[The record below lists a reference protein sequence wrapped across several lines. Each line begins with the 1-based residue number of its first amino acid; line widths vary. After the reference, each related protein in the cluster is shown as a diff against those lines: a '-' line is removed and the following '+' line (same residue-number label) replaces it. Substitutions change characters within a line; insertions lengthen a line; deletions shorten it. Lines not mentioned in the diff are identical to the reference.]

1 MHIRTVFVLFVLCA
15 LFVVPTTSAQN
26 ELKTVGI
33 TKNNPDKSYNGYTL
47 FSPLFYNT
55 SYLIDNEGQLIQSW
69 EHTGNAGAAT
79 YLLPNGNLLHAQAA
93 ANEFFTFGG
102 QGGIMR
108 EMDWDGDVVWEFFYS
123 DSLRALHH
131 DMAVLPNGNI
141 LMIAWVFKSIEESIE
156 NGRDPALLTA
166 TGFWPEEIIEVQP
179 TPPVGGEI
187 VWRWDAW
194 DHLIQDFDSTKANY
208 GDVAAHPELIDIN
221 HAPAANGDWL
231 HFNAVNYNAE
241 LDQIIISAPGFN
253 EMWIIDHSTTTE
265 EAAGHT
271 GGNYGRGGDLLYRW
285 GNPAAYRKSSPEGRQ
300 LGFQH
305 DTQWIEPGLPG
316 EGNLLVFNNQRSL
329 DTLRFSNILEISPA
343 MGDPGFYPL
352 ADSVGF
358 EIGEVVWKYEEPTS
372 FWSDFASGVQ
382 RQPNGNTLIAEAA
395 TGRIFEVTPEGETVW
410 EYINP
415 VTNNGPIADNQ
426 EVPSFFEAAPWRK
439 ANGIFRAYRY
449 SPDYPGLAGRD
460 LTPKGRIEAVVVS
473 NEDVDLFQESFTL
486 AQNFPNPVRSNT
498 TIQFTSPSSRQVTVT
513 LYNMLG
519 QEVRQLADAF
529 YSAGDHTITLE
540 TGDLSAGV
548 YVYQLVS
555 EDIRLSRTMT
565 VVR

>member
-1 MHIRTVFVLFVLCA
+1 MHIRTVIFLSLLCA
-15 LFVVPTTSAQN
+15 ILLVPTATAQN

-33 TKNNPDKSYNGYTL
+33 TKNNPDKAYNGYTL
-47 FSPLFYNT
+47 FSPLFHNT
-55 SYLIDNEGQLIQSW
+55 SYLIDNDGQVVNSW

-108 EMDWDGDVVWEFFYS
+108 EVDWDGEVVWEFFYS

-131 DMAVLPNGNI
+131 DMAILPNGNV
-141 LMIAWVFKSIEESIE
+141 LMIAWEFKSIEESIE
-156 NGRDPALLTA
+156 NGRDPALLTSS
-166 TGFWPEEIIEVQP
+166 GFWPEEIIEVQP
-179 TPPVGGEI
+179 TRPVGGEI
-187 VWRWDAW
+187 VWEWNAW
-194 DHLIQDFDSTKANY
+194 DHLIQDFDSTKANF

-221 HAPAANGDWL
+221 FAAAPDGDWL

-241 LDQIIISAPGFN
+241 LDQIVLSAPGFN

-271 GGNYGRGGDLLYRW
+271 GGTYGRGGDLLYRW
-285 GNPAAYRKSSPEGRQ
+285 GNPAAHRKTTPEGRQ

-305 DTQWIEPGLPG
+305 DTQWIEAGLPG
-316 EGNLLVFNNQRSL
+316 AGNLMLFNNQLTR
-329 DTLRFSNILEISPA
+329 DTLRFSNILEISPS
-343 MGDPGFYPL
+343 MGNPGFYPL
-352 ADSVGF
+352 ADSAGF
-358 EIGEVVWKYEEPTS
+358 ELGEVVWKYEEPTS

-382 RQPNGNTLIAEAA
+382 RQPNGNTLIAESQN
-395 TGRIFEVTPEGETVW
+395 GRIFEVTPEGEVVW

-415 VTNNGPIADNQ
+415 VTHNGPLADSQ
-426 EVPSFFEAAPWRK
+426 EVPSFFDAAPWRK
-439 ANGIFRAYRY
+439 ANAIFRAYRY

-460 LTPKGRIEAVVVS
+460 LTPQGRIEGVIVS
-473 NEDVDLFQESFTL
+473 NEDEPLVQESFTL
-486 AQNFPNPVRSNT
+486 AQNYPNPVRSNT
-498 TIQFTSPSSRQVTVT
+498 TIQFETPEARQVTIS
-513 LYNMLG
+513 LFNLLG
-519 QEVRQLADAF
+519 QEVRQLADGL
-529 YSAGDHTITLE
+529 YSPGTHSLTIQTA
-540 TGDLSAGV
+540 DLPSGV